1 MVSRGSLKDRIK
13 KSGKVFIVGVGGD
26 SGAGK
31 TTFVKG
37 IIAMLGKDIV
47 SSFSLDDY
55 HTLDRK
61 QRAEKKITPLNPDAN
76 NLEGLAKDL
85 SDLKKG
91 KPIMKPVYN
100 HKDGSFGKPVLFKPT
115 PVIIIEG
122 LHPFY
127 TEKLRKNI
135 DLKIFVE
142 PDREI
147 KRKWKIR
154 RDVEQRGHKVEN
166 VLKEMKLR
174 APDYEK
180 YIDEQKI
187 YADVIVQI
195 AKSAFSEDDLYQIR
209 LVQRRVAVPLEEMDL
224 SLDLSAMLRL
234 SDRNFAFEYQK
245 DDYYGHDVGILSMD
259 GEIHRSVVKN
269 LEEKI
274 CGYAGK
280 KGSSILPDGEE
291 YISTREIAQLII
303 SWRFMEKI
311 SRLLKK

>member
-1 MVSRGSLKDRIK
+1 MVFRISLKDRIK

-26 SGAGK
+26 SGSGK

-37 IIAMLGKDIV
+37 IEAMLGADIV

-61 QRAEKKITPLNPDAN
+61 QRAEKKITPLNPAAN
-76 NLEGLAKDL
+76 NLVGLAKDL
-85 SDLKKG
+85 SKLKRG
-91 KPIMKPVYN
+91 EPIMKPVYD

-135 DLKIFVE
+135 DLSIFVE

-147 KRKWKIR
+147 KKKWKIK
-154 RDVEQRGHKVEN
+154 RDVEERGHKIEAV
-166 VLKEMKLR
+166 VKEMKLR

-187 YADVIVQI
+187 YAEVIVQI
-195 AKSAFSEDDLYQIR
+195 AKSTFSEDDIYQIR
-209 LVQRRVAVPLEEMDL
+209 LVQRRVSGPLAEMDL
-224 SLDLSAMLRL
+224 SLDLSEMLRL
-234 SDRNFAFEYQK
+234 SDRNFALEFK
-245 DDYYGHDVGILSMD
+245 RDDFYGHDVGILSMD

-274 CGYAGK
+274 CGYTGK
-280 KGSSILPDGEE
+280 KGACILPTKEE

-303 SWRFMEKI
+303 CWRFMEKMNN
-311 SRLLKK
+311 LLRK